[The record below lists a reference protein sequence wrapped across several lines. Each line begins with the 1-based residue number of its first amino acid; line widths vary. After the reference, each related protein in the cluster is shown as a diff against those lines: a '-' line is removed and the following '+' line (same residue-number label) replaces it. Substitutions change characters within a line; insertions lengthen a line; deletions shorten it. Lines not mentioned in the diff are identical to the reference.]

1 MARKRG
7 GHNSRGGV
15 ISIVGTIIA
24 IVLAAVVLTQSGAW
38 NTVSQTLGIGRP
50 VGDVNGLRAGEKDR
64 QKPNLRLPADT
75 RSQAERLRDGLRGL
89 ADGKNGQTG
98 SQAGSAGQPN
108 LTGLPAASRAPISY
122 QQALDEARSMPVS
135 AAHPQGYNR
144 MQYFGTWQPN
154 SMLGGRA
161 TTRDYIL
168 KRDMSNVS
176 LNRYSQVQSG
186 TFHDPYTNQIMQFKR
201 GKDTSAL
208 IQVDHVVALQD
219 AWSSGLWQDSRASDR
234 MRYAN
239 DPDVLL
245 ASEGKA
251 NMAKGAGMDWQ
262 NDNNPVWLTPYTAYH
277 CDYMTKRVYIKHKW
291 HLSMTAGEKN
301 QTTRLLEACVIKK

>member
-1 MARKRG
+1 MANRGKR
-7 GHNSRGGV
+7 NSNLGVGGV
-15 ISIVGTIIA
+15 IASVIA
-24 IVLAAVVLTQSGAW
+24 FACFLAFFVRSGAW
-38 NTVSQTLGIGRP
+38 NDVSTVLGIGHS
-50 VGDVNGLRAGEKDR
+50 VSDTSQLKAGAGDR
-64 QKPNLRLPADT
+64 QKPDLRVPNGVRAQAD
-75 RSQAERLRDGLRGL
+75 RLRDGLRGL
-89 ADGKNGQTG
+89 AGGQTSTHAG
-98 SQAGSAGQPN
+98 QAGTAGSG
-108 LTGLPAASRAPISY
+108 LAGLPAASRASISY

-135 AAHPQGYNR
+135 TAHPQGYNR

-154 SMLGGRA
+154 SVLGGRA
-161 TTRDYIL
+161 TTRDFIL
-168 KRDMSNVS
+168 KRDMSNVT

-219 AWSSGLWQDSRASDR
+219 AWASGLWQDSRAADR

-277 CDYMTKRVYIKHKW
+277 CDYMAKRVYIKHKW

>member
-50 VGDVNGLRAGEKDR
+50 VGDISGLKAGEQDK
-64 QKPNLRLPADT
+64 QKPNLRLPAGA

-89 ADGKNGQTG
+89 AGGQTSTHAG
-98 SQAGSAGQPN
+98 QAGTAGSG
-108 LTGLPAASRAPISY
+108 LAGLPAASRASISY

-135 AAHPQGYNR
+135 TAHPQGYNR
-144 MQYFGTWQPN
+144 MQYFGTWQPYPQ
-154 SMLGGRA
+154 MGGRA
-161 TTRDYIL
+161 TTRDFVL
-168 KRDMSNVS
+168 KRDMSNVT
-176 LNRYSQVQSG
+176 LNRYNQVQSG

-219 AWSSGLWQDSRASDR
+219 AWASGLWQDSRAADR

-262 NDNNPVWLTPYTAYH
+262 NDSNPVWLTPYTAYH
-277 CDYMTKRVYIKHKW
+277 CDYMAKRVFIKNKW
-291 HLSMTAGEKN
+291 RLSMTAGEKN
-301 QTTRLLEACVIKK
+301 QTTRLLEACVVKK

>member
-50 VGDVNGLRAGEKDR
+50 VGDVNGLRASGKDK
-64 QKPNLRLPADT
+64 QKPNLRLPTDA
-75 RSQAERLRDGLRGL
+75 RNQAERLRDGLRGL
-89 ADGKNGQTG
+89 TGGQT
-98 SQAGSAGQPN
+98 SPQAGQAGTAGSG
-108 LTGLPAASRAPISY
+108 LAGLPAASRAPISY

-144 MQYFGTWQPN
+144 MQYFGTWQPYPQ
-154 SMLGGRA
+154 MGGRA
-161 TTRDYIL
+161 TTRDYVL
-168 KRDMSNVS
+168 KRDMTNVT
-176 LNRYSQVQSG
+176 LNRYNQVQSG

-219 AWSSGLWQDSRASDR
+219 AWSSGLWQDSRAGDR

-262 NDNNPVWLTPYTAYH
+262 NDSNPVWLTPYEPYH
-277 CDYMTKRVYIKHKW
+277 CDYMAKRVYIKNKW

-301 QTTRLLEACVIKK
+301 QTTRLLEACVVKK